1 MTPRITGL
9 HHDHIDGSAAVLD
22 VLDELHALSGKD
34 PRFPTPDALRAFFG
48 NPHEDI
54 VQRFAA
60 VTSLMQTEE
69 TLALAGYA
77 YGRRRSREGYR
88 YVEARFAPQYHV
100 FGGLTLPKAA
110 DAMCRGL
117 WKAQAEFGIRI
128 LPMLAIGREAAPEV
142 GVDIARI
149 TLGYDGEVAL
159 DLACDEAAHPP
170 EKHSPAYRLT
180 FGTKVRRDCHAGE
193 WVAKT
198 PSDSYRQRLLANVR
212 TAVETLRVDGI
223 GHGIP
228 LPDDPEL
235 VARVAGDGIRVS
247 GCPLSNVVCQCIGD
261 VRELRIDELLDRGVI
276 YSLNADDDLFLPTM
290 NDVIRVCGD
299 AYGFS
304 PEQWEQ
310 LERNVWRGAF
320 AADVR
325 QS

>member
-1 MTPRITGL
+1 MTPKITGL

-22 VLDELHALSGKD
+22 VLDDLYALSGKD
-34 PRFPTPDALRAFFG
+34 PRFPTADALRAFFG

-100 FGGLTLPKAA
+100 FGGLTLQKAA

-142 GVDIARI
+142 GVDVARI
-149 TLGYDGEVAL
+149 ALGYDGEVAL

-170 EKHSPAYRLT
+170 EKHLPAYQLT
-180 FGTKVRRDCHAGE
+180 FGTNVRRDCHAGE

-198 PSDSYRQRLLANVR
+198 PSDTYRQRLLANVR
-212 TAVETLRVDGI
+212 TAIETLRVDGI

-228 LPDDPEL
+228 LPDDADL
-235 VARVAGDGIRVS
+235 VDRVAGEGIRVS
-247 GCPLSNVVCQCIGD
+247 GCPLSNVVCKCIGD

-290 NDVIRVCGD
+290 DDVIRVCGD

-304 PEQWEQ
+304 PAQWEQ
-310 LERNVWRGAF
+310 LDRNVWRGAF
-320 AADVR
+320 AHDVR